1 VTVYG
6 LQKICFDPYKS
17 EKHFCL
23 NDTDFSVMP
32 RLTEN
37 QLIRGIGMLQ
47 AGLAQ
52 DILAFIA
59 TRYSHCWGFLD
70 NLATLGAVNIQV
82 VHALHHVSKLTTY
95 IVAWCICEI
104 NSRNQVTARSIP
116 DYNQSLEQFAIDF
129 MIVTSSHDIQQS
141 VQCFCLGTV
150 QLHWRGVE
158 VIWDSKD
165 RIGPISCS
173 QMNPVST

>member
-6 LQKICFDPYKS
+6 LQKICFDPFKS

-59 TRYSHCWGFLD
+59 TRYSHC
-70 NLATLGAVNIQV
+70 
-82 VHALHHVSKLTTY
+82 
-95 IVAWCICEI
+95 
-104 NSRNQVTARSIP
+104 
-116 DYNQSLEQFAIDF
+116 
-129 MIVTSSHDIQQS
+129 
-141 VQCFCLGTV
+141 
-150 QLHWRGVE
+150 
-158 VIWDSKD
+158 
-165 RIGPISCS
+165 
-173 QMNPVST
+173 